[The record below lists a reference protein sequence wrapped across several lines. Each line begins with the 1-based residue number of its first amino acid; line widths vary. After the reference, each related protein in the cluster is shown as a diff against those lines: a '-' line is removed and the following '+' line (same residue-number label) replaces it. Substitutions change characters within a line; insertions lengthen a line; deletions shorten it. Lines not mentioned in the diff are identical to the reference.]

1 MTIEDINYQL
11 SNLREDVE
19 YLLGRTEQ
27 SDIYLKA
34 LDMAMSA
41 LRVQQE
47 AEKNEPLKLEQ
58 LLEMDGQPVWVEHP
72 SGYKHYNGWALVF
85 VSWKVQEQV
94 RVTYATGGSGNVS
107 LLLDDGAKIYRHPPK
122 EAHDA

>member
-72 SGYKHYNGWALVF
+72 SGYKHYNGWCGWNTPAGTSTITAGHL
-85 VSWKVQEQV
+85 
-94 RVTYATGGSGNVS
+94 S
-107 LLLDDGAKIYRHPPK
+107 LYPGKYRSK
-122 EAHDA
+122 YE

>member
-47 AEKNEPLKLEQ
+47 AEKNEPLTLKEMRK
-58 LLEMDGQPVWVEHP
+58 MDGEPVYVVP
-72 SGYKHYNGWALVF
+72 QNGGYVAGATNWA
-85 VSWKVQEQV
+85 KVNAKCE
-94 RVTYATGGSGNVS
+94 RCEASNLNFYFCEYVTYWLA
-107 LLLDDGAKIYRHPPK
+107 YRHPPK
-122 EAHDA
+122 EVHDV